1 MSLGSVNNLM
11 FQFMLGTMLEGGPHQ
26 LDGLKF
32 SLGNAA
38 KDLDNYTALTKS
50 LQLPSPVAA
59 AVRGALSEARDMGLG
74 DKFVASLILGASCVS
89 RCTGRAKPHTTL
101 RAISQHPLPRP

>member
-50 LQLPSPVAA
+50 LQLPSPVAS

-74 DKFVASLILGASCVS
+74 DKFVASLILGAY
-89 RCTGRAKPHTTL
+89 RALT
-101 RAISQHPLPRP
+101 RIIW